1 MTDFNIIYPQNNL
14 RIDELFSC
22 AMKNNTS
29 IPTCR
34 ECLTG
39 NKSILSTLNEQ
50 ELDRLIFDKN
60 CNFYKKGSTIFH
72 EGNRIHH
79 FYCIHSGIVKMYKT
93 GIEGKE
99 QIVSFAKAGDIIGYR
114 SILSHESACTTA
126 KAIEDVVVCAI
137 SAESMFFLI
146 EHNSRFSME
155 LMQLACKEL
164 GEANQFLTDIAQKSV
179 RERLAE
185 VLVKLKETFSLDT
198 DGYLKVSLTREEL
211 ASLVGTATESVI
223 RLLSEFKSDKFIDIN
238 GRKIRILNEERL
250 RKLSSYY

>member
-1 MTDFNIIYPQNNL
+1 
-14 RIDELFSC
+14 
-22 AMKNNTS
+22 MKNTS
-29 IPTCR
+29 PIPACN
-34 ECLTG
+34 ECL
-39 NKSILSTLNEQ
+39 NDCKSIFGSLK
-50 ELDRLIFDKN
+50 ELELEALTYDKN
-60 CNFYKKGSTIFH
+60 CNSYKKGSTIFH

-79 FYCIHSGIVKMYKT
+79 VYCIHSGIIKMFKT

-137 SAESMFFLI
+137 SAERMFDLI
-146 EHNSRFSME
+146 ENNSKFSME

-185 VLVKLKETFSLDT
+185 VLVKLKESFSVDA
-198 DGYLKVSLTREEL
+198 DGFLNISLTREEI

>member
-1 MTDFNIIYPQNNL
+1 
-14 RIDELFSC
+14 
-22 AMKNNTS
+22 MKHSATV
-29 IPTCR
+29 PACK
-34 ECLTG
+34 ECLLGCKTIFSSLG
-39 NKSILSTLNEQ
+39 EE
-50 ELDRLIFDKN
+50 ELERLTFDKS
-60 CNFYKKGSTIFH
+60 CNSYKKGSTIFH

-79 FYCIHSGIVKMYKT
+79 VYCIHSGIVKMFKT

-99 QIVSFAKAGDIIGYR
+99 QIVSFAQAGDIIGYR
-114 SILSHESACTTA
+114 SILSKESACTTA

-137 SAESMFFLI
+137 PADHLFEIL
-146 EHNSRFSME
+146 EHNPKFSMD

-185 VLVKLKETFSLDT
+185 VLIKLKEIFSVDNE
-198 DGYLKVSLTREEL
+198 GYLKVSLTRDEL

-223 RLLSEFKSDKFIDIN
+223 RLLSEFKSDKYIELN
-238 GRKIRILNEERL
+238 GRKIRVLNEERL

>member
-1 MTDFNIIYPQNNL
+1 
-14 RIDELFSC
+14 
-22 AMKNNTS
+22 MKNT
-29 IPTCR
+29 IPVPACK

-39 NKSILSTLNEQ
+39 NKSILATLSDE
-50 ELDRLIFDKN
+50 ELDRLTFDKN

-114 SILSHESACTTA
+114 SILSREAACTTA

-137 SAESMFFLI
+137 ASESMFYLI
-146 EHNSRFSME
+146 EHNPRFSME

-164 GEANQFLTDIAQKSV
+164 GEANQFLTNIAQKSV

-185 VLVKLKETFSLDT
+185 VLVKLKETFSVDS
-198 DGYLKVSLTREEL
+198 DGFLKVSLTREEL

-223 RLLSEFKSDKFIDIN
+223 RLLSEFKSDKYIDMS
-238 GRKIRILNEERL
+238 GRKIKILNEERL

>member
-1 MTDFNIIYPQNNL
+1 MKHNATIPACKDCLLGCKTIFGSLND
-14 RIDELFSC
+14 DELERLTYDKSC
-22 AMKNNTS
+22 NT
-29 IPTCR
+29 
-34 ECLTG
+34 
-39 NKSILSTLNEQ
+39 
-50 ELDRLIFDKN
+50 
-60 CNFYKKGSTIFH
+60 YKKGSTIYH

-79 FYCIHSGIVKMYKT
+79 IYCIHSGIVKLYKT

-99 QIVSFAKAGDIIGYR
+99 QIVSFAQTGDIIGYR
-114 SILSHESACTTA
+114 SILSKESACTTA

-137 SAESMFFLI
+137 SADQLFEIL
-146 EHNSRFSME
+146 EHNNKFSLE

-185 VLVKLKETFSLDT
+185 VLIKLKEIFSVDHEGFLR
-198 DGYLKVSLTREEL
+198 VSLTREEL

-223 RLLSEFKSDKFIDIN
+223 RLLSEFKSDKYIELN
-238 GRKIRILNEERL
+238 GRRIRILNEERL